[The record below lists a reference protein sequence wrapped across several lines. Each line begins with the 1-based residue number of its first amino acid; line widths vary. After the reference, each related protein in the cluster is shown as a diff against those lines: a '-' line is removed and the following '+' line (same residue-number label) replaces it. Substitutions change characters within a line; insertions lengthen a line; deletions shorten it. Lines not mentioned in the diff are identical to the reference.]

1 MCSTIDVFL
10 THLERLFDHT
20 RLTLAYNLVLPVC
33 LVFDCFCFIS
43 LSVCLFAL
51 PTHRLCTTTQFPHRL
66 SHHFTLTCSLSKQT
80 L

>member
-33 LVFDCFCFIS
+33 LVFDCFCFYQS
-43 LSVCLFAL
+43 VCLSVCSAYSQIVHNN
-51 PTHRLCTTTQFPHRL
+51 TVSTQ
-66 SHHFTLTCSLSKQT
+66 TLTSLYID
-80 L
+80 LFPL